1 MFGDVFVVNDA
12 LDAIFLIL
20 FFFGLAFT
28 SISLLFGAFDLGG
41 SAAGHVGHGHLGD
54 IQAHG
59 NTDHSTDANVF
70 NVATLLAFSTWFG
83 GAAYLL
89 RNGAGLHVIISLLG
103 GLVAGAVG
111 GYLILRLLQ
120 WVKGKETFL
129 DARKERLTGSIGRV
143 TSPIRD
149 GGVGEIV
156 YEMNGVRQVS
166 AARAPVGLS
175 ITRGSEVIVL
185 RREHGI
191 SYVEPWK
198 ALEASEDWESR
209 FVLDAKSSGEHSP
222 P

>member
-12 LDAIFLIL
+12 LDAILLIL

-41 SAAGHVGHGHLGD
+41 PAAGHVGHGHFGD
-54 IQAHG
+54 IHTHG
-59 NTDHSTDANVF
+59 DTSHSSDANVF

-83 GAAYLL
+83 GATYLL
-89 RNGAGLHVIISLLG
+89 RNGAGAHVLISLVG
-103 GLVAGAVG
+103 GFVAGAVG

-129 DARKERLTGSIGRV
+129 DARKERLSGSIGRV

-156 YEMNGVRQVS
+156 YEMNGVRQVTG
-166 AARAPVGLS
+166 ARAPAGLS
-175 ITRGSEVIVL
+175 IGRGAEVIVL

-191 SYVEPWK
+191 AFVEPWK

-209 FVLDAKSSGEHSP
+209 FVLDAKATGEHSP

>member
-1 MFGDVFVVNDA
+1 MFGDVFIVNDA
-12 LDAIFLIL
+12 LDAILLIL

-28 SISLLFGAFDLGG
+28 SISLLFGAFDFGG
-41 SAAGHVGHGHLGD
+41 PAAGHVGHGHLGD
-54 IQAHG
+54 IHAHG
-59 NTDHSTDANVF
+59 NTNHSSDANVF

-83 GAAYLL
+83 GTTYLL
-89 RNGAGLHVIISLLG
+89 RNGAGLHVIISIFAG
-103 GLVAGAVG
+103 IVAGAVG
-111 GYLILRLLQ
+111 AFLILRMLQ

-166 AARAPVGLS
+166 AARAPIGLS
-175 ITRGSEVIVL
+175 IIRGSEVIVL

-191 SYVEPWK
+191 AYVEPWK
-198 ALEASEDWESR
+198 ALEASDDWESR
-209 FVLDAKSSGEHSP
+209 FELEAKTSGEHSP